1 MYTSYTLFTMYTK
14 NVIIDTDIKQKR
26 TLKTNKNRSEKMII
40 TVGNYKGGVGKT
52 TTAQLFAYLL
62 SEQYNKKVL
71 VIDTDPQAN
80 LTETLALTFK
90 KELDP
95 EKNLF
100 NAIFSNDEA
109 KTKIQTLSDNLDI
122 LAGSWNMINFEA
134 EVRKTFYADKI
145 SYVLKN
151 VVSEIED
158 NYDFILIDTAPTTN
172 LVMENILFF
181 TDYVLI
187 TTQTVPLAYDST
199 LKFYDYLLDF
209 YMSDETHFSLLGVL
223 PYLVSKSVTDEK
235 ILEQYKIDFEDELF
249 KAQVRSS
256 DRVKTWSR
264 NGITTNQSYDKITLA
279 MYDEVVKEAL
289 ERLERKI
296 EDEKEKNV

>member
-1 MYTSYTLFTMYTK
+1 
-14 NVIIDTDIKQKR
+14 
-26 TLKTNKNRSEKMII
+26 MII

-62 SEQYNKKVL
+62 SEQYDKKVL

-109 KTKIQTLSDNLDI
+109 KTKIQSLSDNLDI

-181 TDYVLI
+181 TDYILI

-289 ERLERKI
+289 ERIERKI